1 MRFFCSIIC
10 ILVVLGCGNSEEVD
24 PKITPDPSLIVG
36 ADLSYLNEMVDCGAQ
51 FKSESEVVEP
61 YEFFANK
68 GCQMVRLRLWHTP
81 TFNRY
86 SGLDDVLHAAKEVT
100 NRGMDVLLDFHYS
113 DSWADPS
120 KQIIPNA
127 WRDLE
132 SDEVLSDSVF
142 QYTQMVLSNLLAEG
156 IVPTIV
162 QVGNEINSEVLK
174 SEEVQEGDKINW
186 ERNTLLLNSGLNA
199 VVDFN
204 QSNSQSIGTMLH
216 IAQPE
221 NVSWWFKEAE
231 ENGIA
236 NYDWIGLSY
245 YPQWSKVSISELGA
259 ELSSIKN
266 QFNKKIMIV
275 ETAYPHSLQDVDQ
288 ANNILGRDASLTE
301 YGISPAGQLQ
311 FLNDLKEVVLAG
323 GGDGIIYWEP
333 AWVSTP
339 CKTLW
344 GTGSHWENATFFSTE
359 NVEALEAFS
368 FFGAE

>member
-1 MRFFCSIIC
+1 M
-10 ILVVLGCGNSEEVD
+10 
-24 PKITPDPSLIVG
+24 
-36 ADLSYLNEMVDCGAQ
+36 
-51 FKSESEVVEP
+51 
-61 YEFFANK
+61 
-68 GCQMVRLRLWHTP
+68 
-81 TFNRY
+81 
-86 SGLDDVLHAAKEVT
+86 
-100 NRGMDVLLDFHYS
+100 
-113 DSWADPS
+113 
-120 KQIIPNA
+120 
-127 WRDLE
+127 
-132 SDEVLSDSVF
+132 
-142 QYTQMVLSNLLAEG
+142 
-156 IVPTIV
+156 TI
-162 QVGNEINSEVLK
+162 
-174 SEEVQEGDKINW
+174 
-186 ERNTLLLNSGLNA
+186 
-199 VVDFN
+199 
-204 QSNSQSIGTMLH
+204 LH

-311 FLNDLKEVVLAG
+311 YLNDLKEVVLAG